1 MFNLVKPAYAQI
13 NFNDLT
19 PAGWKVRPGMNIGEL
34 LTVTNIITF
43 VFFLA
48 GAIFLFSL
56 LNAAWTY
63 VTSSGDPKKIAE
75 ATQRILNA
83 FFGIVIVLASFVIIR
98 IILAVLGLPG
108 LI

>member
-34 LTVTNIITF
+34 LSATNIITF

-63 VTSSGDPKKIAE
+63 VTSTGDPKKISE

-83 FFGIVIVLASFVIIR
+83 FFGIVIVLASFVIVR

>member
-83 FFGIVIVLASFVIIR
+83 FFGIVIVLASFVIVR

>member
-1 MFNLVKPAYAQI
+1 MNTIAQGGVLDKLKDVQGQIAPNIPVYA
-13 NFNDLT
+13 T
-19 PAGWKVRPGMNIGEL
+19 IGEL
-34 LTVTNIITF
+34 LSATNIIAF

-63 VTSSGDPKKIAE
+63 VTSTGDPKKIAE
-75 ATQRILNA
+75 ATQRILNV
-83 FFGIVIVLASFVIIR
+83 FFGIVIVLASFVIVR

>member
-1 MFNLVKPAYAQI
+1 MFNLVKPAYAQVD
-13 NFNDLT
+13 FESLT
-19 PAGWKVRPGMNIGEL
+19 PSGWKVRPDMNIGEL
-34 LTVTNIITF
+34 LTTTNIITF

-63 VTSSGDPKKIAE
+63 VTSTGDPKKIAE

-83 FFGIVIVLASFVIIR
+83 FFGIVIVLASFVIVR

-108 LI
+108 LV

>member
-63 VTSSGDPKKIAE
+63 VTSTGDPKKIAE
-75 ATQRILNA
+75 VTQRILNA
-83 FFGIVIVLASFVIIR
+83 FFGIVIVLASFVIVR

>member
-1 MFNLVKPAYAQI
+1 MTTIAKEVDLSTLKHVQGQI
-13 NFNDLT
+13 APNIPVDAT
-19 PAGWKVRPGMNIGEL
+19 IGEL
-34 LTVTNIITF
+34 LTVNNIITF

-83 FFGIVIVLASFVIIR
+83 FFGIVIVLASFVIVR

>member
-1 MFNLVKPAYAQI
+1 MNTIAQGGVLDKLKDVQGQI
-13 NFNDLT
+13 ALNIPVD
-19 PAGWKVRPGMNIGEL
+19 ASIGEL
-34 LTVTNIITF
+34 LSATNIITF
-43 VFFLA
+43 IFFLA
-48 GAIFLFSL
+48 GAVFLFSL

-63 VTSSGDPKKIAE
+63 VTATGDPKKITE

-98 IILAVLGLPG
+98 IVLAILGLPG